1 MKRLR
6 LILTLVLCMA
16 IPLNALAALPG
27 CACPAWSG
35 HQASA
40 ANADMHD
47 SDMHDCCEEMDGKS
61 TSAKPCKPGQ
71 SCGSIVLSFALPA
84 QFHFSTF
91 ALRVSPLQPLA
102 AQFSWQVGNIWHPP
116 SLL

>member
-27 CACPAWSG
+27 CACPAESG
-35 HQASA
+35 HQVAA
-40 ANADMHD
+40 ANA
-47 SDMHDCCEEMDGKS
+47 DMHDCCEEMDGKS

-91 ALRVSPLQPLA
+91 ALSVSPLQPLA
-102 AQFSWQVGNIWHPP
+102 AQFSWQAGSIWRPP

>member
-27 CACPAWSG
+27 CSCPAGSL

-40 ANADMHD
+40 ANADK
-47 SDMHDCCEEMDGKS
+47 HDCCEEMDGKS
-61 TSAKPCKPGQ
+61 TSTKPCKPGQ
-71 SCGSIVLSFALPA
+71 SCGGILLFFVLPA
-84 QFHFSTF
+84 QFHFSTP
-91 ALRVSPLQPLA
+91 ALRVSPPQPLA
-102 AQFSWQVGNIWHPP
+102 TQFSWQVGSIWHPP
-116 SLL
+116 GLL